1 MEENVEKVKVEKGSP
16 GGEAAAKSPNKAN
29 GTTAAEGEQQQTP
42 PAAPSS
48 SSGTTKHTPAAGSSS
63 AGARGWPKGKRRYP
77 KAPGAPKQP
86 LSG

>member
-1 MEENVEKVKVEKGSP
+1 MEKVKVEKGSP